1 MTTSVTASTQTQFTL
16 HSPPLCSSVGRSTP
30 RAPSPRAALPWMW
43 PSSSSDCRD
52 WPGSWGWGWRKTYPG
67 DSLYITQDDSQNQNG
82 SQSINM
88 GSLVLR
94 STVLYRGKMQ
104 CGKVYSWFCCFKYP
118 QFFYMFTYIIMFNF
132 FNQPLMLITAFC
144 LKKPF

>member
-104 CGKVYSWFCCFKYP
+104 CGKVYSWFCCLNIHNSFICLLISLCLTFLINP
-118 QFFYMFTYIIMFNF
+118 ECLS
-132 FNQPLMLITAFC
+132 QPFV
-144 LKKPF
+144 